1 MITCMIVDD
10 EPHAIEQLAAHVR
23 QTPGL
28 QLVHSSLNPVE
39 ALQQLPL
46 LQPALVFLDI
56 QMPQLNG
63 FDFIKAA
70 GPAACHFIMCTA
82 YAQYALE
89 GFNHSVVDYLLK
101 PVTYARFIKAVQKA
115 QALMQPRNQPGR
127 TGYVLLK
134 AAVKHRQLK
143 INLCDI
149 ELVEAAGNYTTLHTP
164 GGKHLLRH
172 SMKQLLDE
180 LPPAHFIRIHHSFI
194 IPLDNIAWVDA
205 NNVQLHSHNQPL
217 PIGASYKA
225 ALQQALE
232 LRR

>member
-10 EPHAIEQLAAHVR
+10 EPYAIEHLAGHVR

-39 ALQQLPL
+39 ALQQLPQ

-70 GPAACHFIMCTA
+70 GTAPCHFIMCTA
-82 YAQYALE
+82 YAEYALE

-115 QALMQPRNQPGR
+115 QALMQPGSQQGR

-143 INLCDI
+143 INLQDM
-149 ELVEAAGNYTTLHTP
+149 LPAG
-164 GGKHLLRH
+164 
-172 SMKQLLDE
+172 
-180 LPPAHFIRIHHSFI
+180 HFIRIHHSFI
-194 IPLDNIAWVDA
+194 VPLDNIAWVDA
-205 NNVQLHSHNQPL
+205 NNVQLHSQAQPL
-217 PIGASYKA
+217 PIGPSYKA
-225 ALQQALE
+225 ALLHALE